1 MLKLRAT
8 KTSEDRNRFV
18 GTVLIILVLFVVF
31 VTVLFW
37 MYSVKLL
44 TIPHEVAL
52 LLGFDTRD
60 NDPNIQIDQSE
71 LAWMIKGER
80 PEDVEGVTY
89 ELTYENLLAAIISEP
104 VSCNFRQEVR
114 MSYSEGETLGA
125 VLYRNGDMA
134 RIERYE
140 LSEDEMKRVELM
152 IYDRDSVYHF
162 DDITG
167 ESRSLVRSVDVSP
180 ENAAGMPEI
189 EKLVSVIG
197 EITSNEETVET
208 DEVTTALVDE
218 VDSDAEFPAEVY
230 SDAPVEE
237 TERWSEL
244 RILLK
249 VSEIGNVYYV
259 SFFDNYLATFEE
271 YYLSLE
277 HNTVLSHT
285 VSYDGRVLYSVETVS
300 FSTDAEVW
308 DIDEL
313 YRPQG

>member
-1 MLKLRAT
+1 
-8 KTSEDRNRFV
+8 
-18 GTVLIILVLFVVF
+18 
-31 VTVLFW
+31 
-37 MYSVKLL
+37 
-44 TIPHEVAL
+44 
-52 LLGFDTRD
+52 
-60 NDPNIQIDQSE
+60 
-71 LAWMIKGER
+71 
-80 PEDVEGVTY
+80 
-89 ELTYENLLAAIISEP
+89 
-104 VSCNFRQEVR
+104 

-152 IYDRDSVYHF
+152 IYDRDSVYHL
-162 DDITG
+162 DDTTG
-167 ESRSLVRSVDVSP
+167 ESRSLVRSADVSP

-218 VDSDAEFPAEVY
+218 VDSDAEFPAEFY
-230 SDAPVEE
+230 SDVPVEE
-237 TERWSEL
+237 TERWAEL

-285 VSYDGRVLYSVETVS
+285 VSYDGKVLYSVETVS
-300 FSTDAEVW
+300 FSADAEVW